1 MFNKW
6 KKVNLDELTPV
17 LSNSGFRRY
26 SDSSSQ
32 VWQNVVTGRYRIT
45 VNGNL
50 DDVFIDDLE
59 TLEEVAEYLEN

>member
-6 KKVNLDELTPV
+6 KKVRLDELISV
-17 LSNSGFRRY
+17 LSNSGFRSY
-26 SDSSSQ
+26 CDSDSQ
-32 VWQNVVTGRYRIT
+32 VWQNVVTGKYRIT

-50 DDVFIDDLE
+50 EDDFVDGLE